1 MDGNE
6 AAVHMRYQG
15 RVVALEQRQVGLERR
30 DRSRVLRCGHGDGG
44 WLGMQALRNGPTVDE
59 VPARQLVPSWTC
71 SLSTLCKGL
80 QMSSHLVAVNC
91 LDNFQP

>member
-30 DRSRVLRCGHGDGG
+30 DRGRVRRRGHGDGG
-44 WLGMQALRNGPTVDE
+44 WLGMGAQKNGPTVEE
-59 VPARQLVPSWTC
+59 VPERSKTGAP
-71 SLSTLCKGL
+71 GL
-80 QMSSHLVAVNC
+80 A
-91 LDNFQP
+91 P